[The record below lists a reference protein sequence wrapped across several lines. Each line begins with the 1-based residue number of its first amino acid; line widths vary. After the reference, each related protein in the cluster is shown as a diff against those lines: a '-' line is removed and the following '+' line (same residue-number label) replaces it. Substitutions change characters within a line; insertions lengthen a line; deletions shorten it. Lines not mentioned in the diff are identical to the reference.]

1 MDVAPY
7 TIYLHINAYSMQMER
22 LKRVHMAPPSRH
34 ACMLNE
40 ALACGTKVHK
50 EISCAVNYNYIHNI
64 LSHLPIVSVRDD
76 SNTPCTHSL
85 VFYRPS
91 MEMPPIISNLHDH

>member
-7 TIYLHINAYSMQMER
+7 TIYLHMNAYSMQMER

-40 ALACGTKVHK
+40 AQGCGTKVHK
-50 EISCAVNYNYIHNI
+50 EISCVVNYNYIHNI
-64 LSHLPIVSVRDD
+64 LSHLPIVTVSEM
-76 SNTPCTHSL
+76 SPNTPFTLSL
-85 VFYRPS
+85 VLYRSS
-91 MEMPPIISNLHDH
+91 MEVPP